1 MLQTKRLTI
10 RKIEEDDWEAIR
22 NIWIDFNKSEYVIY
36 DNEKN
41 TDPEN
46 VKVRIAKW
54 AAASRAGNEHMF
66 FASCLDDTVIGFVS
80 ANSRPDGYE
89 IGYGFLSQVQGHGY
103 AKESLIAILDYLG
116 ELGAKR
122 IYAGTA
128 LKNLPSVGL
137 LNSVGFTLI
146 ETEDVCFHKDA
157 SGKEIHFDG
166 GNFVKQVVSVD

>member
-1 MLQTKRLTI
+1 MMQTKRLTI
-10 RKIEEDDWEAIR
+10 RRIEEDDWEVIR

-41 TDPEN
+41 IDPEN
-46 VKVRIAKW
+46 VKARIAKW
-54 AAASRAGNEHMF
+54 ADASRKGNEHIF
-66 FASCLDDTVIGFVS
+66 FVSCIGDNVIGFFS

-89 IGYGFLSQVQGHGY
+89 IGYGFLDRAQGYGY
-103 AKESLIAILDYLG
+103 AKESLMAILDYLR
-116 ELGAKR
+116 ELGAKK

-137 LNSVGFTLI
+137 LNSVGFKLV

-157 SGKEIHFDG
+157 RGNDIHFDG
-166 GNFVKQVVSVD
+166 GNFVMEF